1 MRPILTY
8 CRIAFLVINIIGCE
22 ASNTETS
29 SSVPQSAVNTTPA
42 VSPNPGGNVAKIQ
55 QQPSQGLNSSKSKD
69 RGLDSL
75 QEAPSGEKYR
85 SLPENQF
92 QKVSSNPL
100 STFSID
106 VDTASYSNIRRFI
119 NDGQLPPPEAV
130 RVEEMINYFKYDYI
144 QPANQQPFAVT
155 TEVATTPWNPQH
167 RLVQIGVK
175 SQNPGIEKLPP
186 NNLVFLLDT
195 SGSMSEADKLPL
207 LKAALR
213 LMVNELRPSD
223 KVSIVAYAGSAGLVL
238 PATSGSEKAKI
249 LAALDKLEAGGSTA
263 GGEGIKLAYK
273 IATDN
278 LIKSGNNR
286 VILATDGDFNVG
298 ISSDEEL
305 VKMIEKQR
313 KSNIF
318 LSVLGF
324 GSGNLQDNKMEQ
336 LADKGNGNY
345 AYIDSLLEAKKVLVK
360 ELGATLLTVAKD
372 VKIQVEFNPAKIQ
385 AYRLI
390 GYENRALQSQDFN
403 NDKKD
408 AGELGAGHTVTA
420 LYEIIPAGIK
430 SDVVQGDIDSL
441 KYQKSQVTQNLV
453 SSNEIMQVKLR
464 YKPPQSEK
472 SQLLSYAIADQG
484 LQLENASNNLKF
496 AASVAQYAMVLRNSP
511 SKGNTNLDTILKLAR
526 QSLGSDLDGYR
537 AEFIRLVEKTKTLEK
552 RV

>member
-1 MRPILTY
+1 MRHILTY
-8 CRIAFLVINIIGCE
+8 CGIAFLVINIIGCE
-22 ASNTETS
+22 ASNKKTS
-29 SSVPQSAVNTTPA
+29 SSVPQSAVNSNPA
-42 VSPNPGGNVAKIQ
+42 GSANQGGNVAKTQ
-55 QQPSQGLNSSKSKD
+55 QEPPLSSSKPKEQ
-69 RGLDSL
+69 GLDSS
-75 QEAPSGEKYR
+75 QEAPNGEKYR
-85 SLPENQF
+85 SLPENEF

-130 RVEEMINYFKYDYI
+130 RVEEMINYFKYDYA
-144 QPANQQPFAVT
+144 QPAGKQPFAVT

-167 RLVQIGVK
+167 RLVQIGMK
-175 SQNPGIEKLPP
+175 SQNPGIEKLAP

-195 SGSMSEADKLPL
+195 SGSMNDADKLPL

-213 LMVNELRPSD
+213 LMVNELRPTD

-238 PATSGSEKAKI
+238 PATPGSAKAKI

-298 ISSDEEL
+298 ISSDDEL
-305 VKMIEKQR
+305 VKLIEKQR
-313 KSNIF
+313 QSNIY

-324 GSGNLQDNKMEQ
+324 GSGNLQDSKMEQ

-390 GYENRALQSQDFN
+390 GYENRTLQSQDFN

-420 LYEIIPAGIK
+420 LYEIVPAGIN
-430 SDVVQGDIDSL
+430 SNAVQGNIDPL
-441 KYQKSQVTQNLV
+441 KYQNQQITQNAV
-453 SSNEIMQVKLR
+453 KSNEIMQVKLR
-464 YKPPQSEK
+464 YKPPQTEK

-496 AASVAQYAMVLRNSP
+496 AASVTQYAMVLRNSP

-526 QSLGSDLDGYR
+526 QSVGSDLDGYR
-537 AEFIRLVEKTKTLEK
+537 AEFIRLVEKTKTLQK

>member
-1 MRPILTY
+1 MRHILTSFG
-8 CRIAFLVINIIGCE
+8 IAFLLLNITSCGTPQ
-22 ASNTETS
+22 TES
-29 SSVPQSAVNTTPA
+29 SAPSSVVNNAPVATPNTGNQA
-42 VSPNPGGNVAKIQ
+42 GNVAKTQ
-55 QQPSQGLNSSKSKD
+55 QQPESPGLNTS
-69 RGLDSL
+69 

-130 RVEEMINYFKYDYI
+130 RVEEMINYFKYDYA
-144 QPANQQPFAVT
+144 QPADQQPFAVT
-155 TEVATTPWNPQH
+155 TEVATTPWNSQH

-186 NNLVFLLDT
+186 NNIVFLLDT
-195 SGSMSEADKLPL
+195 SGSMSDPEKLPL

-213 LMVNELRPSD
+213 LMVNELRPTD

-249 LAALDKLEAGGSTA
+249 LVALDKLEAGGSTA

-278 LIKSGNNR
+278 LMKSGNNR

-298 ISSDEEL
+298 ISSDDAL
-305 VKMIEKQR
+305 VKLIEKQR

-385 AYRLI
+385 SYRLI

-420 LYEIIPAGIK
+420 LYEVVPAGIN
-430 SDVVQGDIDSL
+430 SNAVQGNIDPL
-441 KYQKSQVTQNLV
+441 KYQNQQITQNAAN
-453 SSNEIMQVKLR
+453 SNEIMQVKLR

-537 AEFIRLVEKTKTLEK
+537 AEFIRLVEKTKTLQK
-552 RV
+552 KV

>member
-1 MRPILTY
+1 MRHILTSFG
-8 CRIAFLVINIIGCE
+8 IAFLLLNITSCGTPQ
-22 ASNTETS
+22 TES
-29 SSVPQSAVNTTPA
+29 SAPSSVVNNAPVATPNTGNQA
-42 VSPNPGGNVAKIQ
+42 GNVAKTQ
-55 QQPSQGLNSSKSKD
+55 QQPKSP
-69 RGLDSL
+69 GFNTS

-130 RVEEMINYFKYDYI
+130 RVEEMINYFKYDYA
-144 QPANQQPFAVT
+144 QPADQQPFAVT
-155 TEVATTPWNPQH
+155 TEVATTPWNSQH

-186 NNLVFLLDT
+186 NNIVFLLDT
-195 SGSMSEADKLPL
+195 SGSMSDPEKLPL

-213 LMVNELRPSD
+213 LMVNELRPTD

-249 LAALDKLEAGGSTA
+249 LVALDKLEAGGSTA

-298 ISSDEEL
+298 ISSDDAL
-305 VKMIEKQR
+305 VKLIEKQR

-385 AYRLI
+385 SYRLI

-420 LYEIIPAGIK
+420 LYEVVPAGIN
-430 SDVVQGDIDSL
+430 SNAVQGNIDPL
-441 KYQKSQVTQNLV
+441 KYQNQQITQNAAN
-453 SSNEIMQVKLR
+453 SNEIMQVKLR

-537 AEFIRLVEKTKTLEK
+537 AEFIRLVEKTKTLQK
-552 RV
+552 KV

>member
-8 CRIAFLVINIIGCE
+8 CGIAFLVINIIGCE

-69 RGLDSL
+69 RGLDSS

-130 RVEEMINYFKYDYI
+130 RVEEMINYFKYDYA
-144 QPANQQPFAVT
+144 QPSNQQPFAVT

-213 LMVNELRPSD
+213 LMVNELRPTD

-238 PATSGSEKAKI
+238 PVTPGSEKAKI

-305 VKMIEKQR
+305 VKLIEKQR

-390 GYENRALQSQDFN
+390 GYENRTLQSQDFN

-420 LYEIIPAGIK
+420 LYEVVPTGIN
-430 SDVVQGDIDSL
+430 SNAVQGNIDPL
-441 KYQKSQVTQNLV
+441 KYQNQQITQNAAN
-453 SSNEIMQVKLR
+453 SNEIMQVKLR

-537 AEFIRLVEKTKTLEK
+537 AEFIRLVEKTKTLRKE
-552 RV
+552 V